1 MWEAA
6 CEEGVCV
13 YLHNKFY
20 YMYAYLLY
28 TDTLQNK
35 AMKHLSLSQ
44 KGTIWKCRSS
54 CIASLWVPDCLSVC
68 FAVSVCCLLLVH

>member
-44 KGTIWKCRSS
+44 KGTI
-54 CIASLWVPDCLSVC
+54 
-68 FAVSVCCLLLVH
+68 